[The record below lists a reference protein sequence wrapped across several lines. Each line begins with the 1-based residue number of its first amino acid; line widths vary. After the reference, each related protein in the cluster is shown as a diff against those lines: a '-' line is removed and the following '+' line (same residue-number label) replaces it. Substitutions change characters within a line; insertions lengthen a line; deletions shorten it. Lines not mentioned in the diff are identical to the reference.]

1 MKLHVFIIITLF
13 TGFWVPHLRANIYS
27 WTDKDGVVHYTNYN
41 PPKGAKIVLK
51 APEFVQVEDTLQE
64 LDETNDPDSYLTEI
78 KKIVEQQSI
87 IAERQQT
94 IKDQL
99 DALNRKS
106 ELVIEQS
113 QDLLDEA
120 KPIIGGRT
128 DFRNHGSKDFTHA
141 SHNRSYISYGSIP
154 YYPYHRYRSNI
165 RHGGFR
171 YRHFKYYRYDKRH
184 FSHRK
189 DHYYRHLI
197 RRHPGHF
204 SKHHGRK
211 FFHGSRN
218 YGFGG
223 KSYYYKRNFR
233 GSHRFE
239 GHFRGGH
246 RFKGNFRGG
255 HRGFR
260 GGRR

>member
-1 MKLHVFIIITLF
+1 MKLYVFIIITLF
-13 TGFWVPHLRANIYS
+13 TGFWVPHLGANIYS

-51 APEFVQVEDTLQE
+51 AREFVQVEDAVQE
-64 LDETNDPDSYLTEI
+64 LSETNDPDSYLTEI
-78 KKIVEQQSI
+78 KKIADQQSI

-106 ELVIEQS
+106 DQVLEQS
-113 QDLLDEA
+113 QDFLDEA
-120 KPIIGGRT
+120 QPIIGDRP
-128 DFRNHGSKDFTHA
+128 DLQYNGSNDYTHA
-141 SHNRSYISYGSIP
+141 SHNGSYISYGYIP
-154 YYPYHRYRSNI
+154 YYPYHRYRSSI

-171 YRHFKYYRYDKRH
+171 YRHFKYYRYDRRQ
-184 FSHRK
+184 FGHRK
-189 DHYYRHLI
+189 YHYNRHII

-204 SKHHGRK
+204 SKHYDRK
-211 FFHGSRN
+211 LHYGSR
-218 YGFGG
+218 YHGFRD
-223 KSYYYKRNFR
+223 KSYFYKGHHR
-233 GSHRFE
+233 GSHRFK

-246 RFKGNFRGG
+246 RFKGHFRGG
-255 HRGFR
+255 YRGFR